1 MFSIYNGI
9 IGASALLLLILSWI
23 GGRKASRLLYGGS
36 AARLHRKT
44 RKQMV
49 WAAYIAL
56 PSIGIIAATL
66 HMTASMPS
74 VFWEDRVLLHLPL
87 TLVPILAIWLLAMP
101 RLWALWKTTRTDS
114 GAPLPVEVRRQA
126 AHPMLVVPF
135 QTSAIAAAAILYF
148 LLVTPVSLRFGNA
161 IVPILLWATASAALW
176 TIRDRRCRAIARPA
190 DRYESG
196 FVADQRL

>member
-1 MFSIYNGI
+1 VFSIYNGI

-56 PSIGIIAATL
+56 PSIGIIASTI
-66 HMTASMPS
+66 HMAASMPS
-74 VFWEDRVLLHLPL
+74 VFWEDRILLHLPL
-87 TLVPILAIWLLAMP
+87 TLVPMLAIWLLAMP
-101 RLWALWKTTRTDS
+101 RMWVLWKATRAITR
-114 GAPLPVEVRRQA
+114 APLPVEIRRLA

-148 LLVTPVSLRFGNA
+148 LLVPSASLRFGNA
-161 IVPILLWATASAALW
+161 IVPVLLWAAASAALW
-176 TIRDRRCRAIARPA
+176 TMRDRRRRAIDRPA
-190 DRYESG
+190 DRYETG
-196 FVADQRL
+196 LAADHRL